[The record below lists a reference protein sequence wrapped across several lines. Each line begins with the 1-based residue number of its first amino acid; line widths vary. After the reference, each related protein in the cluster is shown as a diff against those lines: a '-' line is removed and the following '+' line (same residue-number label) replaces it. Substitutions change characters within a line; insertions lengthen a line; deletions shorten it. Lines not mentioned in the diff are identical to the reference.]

1 MGHAG
6 TVSKSGALP
15 ADGRSADGNGSAACG
30 NSARPAP
37 GARPAPSARPA
48 RPAPPAPSA
57 RPARPAPGARLA
69 GGAPLWLGLGFL
81 FAAFIGVL
89 NETGEPTRV
98 FVGIFSGLLFAGVAT
113 CAVTPAVLRRARRG
127 SLRPLLFA
135 LVGVSAVLAL
145 VGVATYRLEGVAGT
159 LGGALFGAG
168 SLVLATCWAVAYARF
183 SLPTSMRR
191 GAWSL
196 FAGVTLYAL
205 LGALFGPGAAVPEC
219 ALCAASAVCAAV
231 SLSRGPFESDAPA
244 PGGIGMGHRLWNLVK
259 AAWAPLAGLMICA
272 FLLGLLWYQP
282 RPSTDLLGIPSVLID
297 AALPFA
303 VTLAIAAVAGRLDDY
318 GDVKRMVWVVVPIVA
333 AMFLIT
339 PNFDSVTAP
348 EWNALVRNLQNSG
361 SCALIACAFSLL
373 LMAARANDFAVPA
386 VFGASGAL
394 VAGSALAGVLVYGGI
409 QKDGNVIAVVL
420 FVVYVCA
427 TIVILALFGAG
438 DREVHEQEQGALET
452 YLLPRCARLAAA
464 NGLTQRETE
473 VLELLG
479 RGHSYAFI
487 AESMYIS
494 EATARTHARNIY
506 HKLGVD
512 GQEGL
517 INLIDE
523 Q

>member
-6 TVSKSGALP
+6 TGHAGTGSKSGA
-15 ADGRSADGNGSAACG
+15 ASAEGSGACG
-30 NSARPAP
+30 IGASSAP
-37 GARPAPSARPA
+37 GALTAS
-48 RPAPPAPSA
+48 
-57 RPARPAPGARLA
+57 GV
-69 GGAPLWLGLGFL
+69 PLWLGLGLL

-89 NETGEPTRV
+89 NKTGEPTRV
-98 FVGIFSGLLFAGVAT
+98 FVGIFSGLLCAGVAT
-113 CAVTPAVLRRARRG
+113 CAVTPAVLRRAGRG

-135 LVGVSAVLAL
+135 LVGVSAVLSL
-145 VGVATYRLEGVAGT
+145 VGIVMYQLEGTAGM

-183 SLPTSMRR
+183 SLPASMRR

-196 FAGVTLYAL
+196 FAGVALYTL
-205 LGALFGPGAAVPEC
+205 LGSLFEPGAVVPEC
-219 ALCAASAVCAAV
+219 VLCAASAACAWV
-231 SLSRGPFESDAPA
+231 LLSRGPFESDAPA
-244 PGGIGMGHRLWNLVK
+244 TGGIGMGHRLWSLVK
-259 AAWAPLAGLMICA
+259 ASWAPLAGLMICA

-297 AALPFA
+297 AAFPFA
-303 VTLAIAAVAGRLDDY
+303 VTLAVAVVAGRLDDY
-318 GDVKRMVWVVVPIVA
+318 GGIKRMVWVVVPIVA
-333 AMFLIT
+333 ASFVIT
-339 PNFDSVTAP
+339 HNFDTVTAP
-348 EWNALVRNLQNSG
+348 EWNALVKNLQNGG
-361 SCALIACAFSLL
+361 SCALIVCAFSLL

-386 VFGASGAL
+386 VFGAGGTL
-394 VAGSALAGVLVYGGI
+394 VAGSALAGVLVNDGI
-409 QKDGNVIAVVL
+409 QQDGNVIVVIL
-420 FVVYVCA
+420 FVVYMGA
-427 TIVILALFGAG
+427 IIVILALFGAG
-438 DREVHEQEQGALET
+438 DREVHEQEKGALET

-473 VLELLG
+473 VLDLLG

-487 AESMYIS
+487 AENMYIS